1 VLFVLASRW
10 RCEHNTRSAKD
21 YYSAELV
28 VSVIQETVM
37 DYSRLRLFIL

>member
-1 VLFVLASRW
+1 VLFVRHLAGAVD
-10 RCEHNTRSAKD
+10 NTRSAKN

-28 VSVIQETVM
+28 ISVTRETVM